1 MTPTPLETCSLQ
13 PFLSQVVPSRAS
25 PEQAASAMQ
34 IFIQQLEGWLR
45 RLQKAICDDMT
56 ACCNGGGGGVD
67 HFIQLLDVPNSYAGA
82 ANKAVRVNAA
92 QTALEFFTLTLVT
105 AFLQLS
111 DTPSSYAGEANKVVR
126 VNGAENALEFFALSL
141 VTTFLGLSDT
151 PSTYSGQALKGLRV
165 NAGASAVEFFVQALT
180 LLSDFPA
187 SYSGQGLKA
196 LRVNAGATA
205 VEFFTQVFTLL
216 GDVPNSYSGAA
227 DKLVKVNPAATGLEF
242 SNVTIQDI
250 DSIASL
256 SRVILAWTN
265 NNATGLVAY
274 GVSPA
279 SFTVRGT
286 VTAVVRPTSGSPIS
300 GRLRTGNTSVSGTNR
315 YAGWFDTT
323 GGGEVFRG
331 NGAAEGGFRWTFVG
345 SLAATTLQ
353 ANQRGF
359 FGMQKALVAAPTD
372 GTTTTAP
379 SAYTDCVM
387 FGYDGGETTLRVMRN
402 DSSGSC
408 TKIDLGAGFPVDTTS
423 MYRLRLYA
431 APNDSSISYEAVNCG
446 TGAIAT
452 GFFSTD
458 LPTNTQ
464 TLQPWI
470 FVSSGTTNAAVA
482 FFVASMVL
490 EAYAY

>member
-1 MTPTPLETCSLQ
+1 MAVDPITCSLL
-13 PFLSQVVPSRAS
+13 PFLAKAVPSRAT

-34 IFIQQLEGWLR
+34 LIVQQLEGWLKR
-45 RLQKAICDDMT
+45 FKAAVCTDLQ
-56 ACCNGGGGGVD
+56 NSSGGGGVTR
-67 HFIQLLDVPNSYAGA
+67 FLQLLDVPNSYAGQ
-82 ANKAVRVNAA
+82 NGNFVRVNAA
-92 QTALEFFTLTLVT
+92 ETALEFFNLTATLVT

-111 DTPSSYAGEANKVVR
+111 DTPNTYAA
-126 VNGAENALEFFALSL
+126 
-141 VTTFLGLSDT
+141 
-151 PSTYSGQALKGLRV
+151 QA
-165 NAGASAVEFFVQALT
+165 
-180 LLSDFPA
+180 
-187 SYSGQGLKA
+187 LKA
-196 LRVNAGATA
+196 LRVNAAENAVEFFTQALLLLSDFPNAYTGAALQALRVNAGENA

-216 GDVPNSYSGAA
+216 GDVPNSYAGAA
-227 DKLVKVNPAATGLEF
+227 DKLVKVNSAATGLEF
-242 SNVTIQDI
+242 SNVTIQDV
-250 DSIASL
+250 DAIASL
-256 SRVILAWTN
+256 SRVILAWTC

-286 VTAVVRPTSGSPIS
+286 VTAAVRPTSGSPIS

-315 YAGWFDTT
+315 YAGWFDAT

-331 NGAAEGGFRWTFVG
+331 NGAAEGGFRFTFVG

-359 FGMQKALVAAPTD
+359 FGMQKSLTAAPTD

-387 FGYDGGETTLRVMRN
+387 FGYDGGETTLQVMHN
-402 DSSGSC
+402 DSAGTC
-408 TKIDLGAGFPVDTTS
+408 TKVNLGAGFPVDTTS

-431 APNDSSISYEAVNCG
+431 APNNSDISYEAVNCG

-452 GFFSTD
+452 GTLTTN

-482 FFVASMVL
+482 FFIASMLL